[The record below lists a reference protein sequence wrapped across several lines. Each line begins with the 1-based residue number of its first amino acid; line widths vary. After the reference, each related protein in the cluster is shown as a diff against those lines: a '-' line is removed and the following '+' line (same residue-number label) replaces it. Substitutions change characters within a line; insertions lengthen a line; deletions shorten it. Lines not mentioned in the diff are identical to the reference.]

1 MKNLNLRIRLIVMLF
16 LEFAVWGAY
25 LTSMG
30 GYLAEVGMGQNI
42 GLFYAVQGIVSL
54 FMPALMGIVADKW
67 IPAQRLLGMCQG
79 LAAIFMAL
87 AGMMG
92 LRYGAD
98 VTFAQIF
105 PFYAASVAFFMPTVA
120 LGISVSY
127 NALERGG
134 LDTMSAYPPIRVFG
148 TIGFIVSMWIVDL
161 TDFKEDYR
169 QLFISAAW
177 SLVLAIYAFTLPNCP
192 TSGGKRSASI
202 VEALGLR
209 AFTLF
214 GNRQMRQFCNC
225 RVRCGHGT
233 AERQCRD
240 HEDQRKRHSVH
251 SRLGRRRHR
260 ASER

>member
-1 MKNLNLRIRLIVMLF
+1 MNNLALKIRLIAMNLMIY
-16 LEFAVWGAY
+16 AVWGAY
-25 LTSMG
+25 LSSLG
-30 GYLAEVGMGQNI
+30 IYLGNIGMGTSI
-42 GLFYAVQGIVSL
+42 GAFFAVQGIVSL

-79 LAAIFMAL
+79 LAAVFMAL
-87 AGMMG
+87 AGLMG
-92 LRYGAD
+92 MRYGAD

-169 QLFISAAW
+169 QLFISAA
-177 SLVLAIYAFTLPNCP
+177 
-192 TSGGKRSASI
+192 
-202 VEALGLR
+202 
-209 AFTLF
+209 
-214 GNRQMRQFCNC
+214 
-225 RVRCGHGT
+225 
-233 AERQCRD
+233 
-240 HEDQRKRHSVH
+240 
-251 SRLGRRRHR
+251 
-260 ASER
+260 